1 MYACIFIG
9 NILDL
14 LINHSFS
21 SSNLLLKSCQIH
33 LFVILLILLIADY
46 YDLKFGIIPNK
57 LSLILLIYGLLFD
70 LILSICFNNP
80 LIFLF
85 SIGLTALIT
94 VISFILWHIGFWG
107 GGDFKLFIGLS
118 LALSFLDLNI
128 INLNYFSNLNLAVLN
143 QLILYPKVISILL
156 NAILM
161 ALILIVVSIIY
172 NAIMDKK
179 LKSHTKLSI
188 LNFSRAFKQ
197 LTSKTVPIESLEE
210 GKVLNEYYFK
220 NQIAYD
226 RINDER
232 NKSNS
237 NINLNAIKE
246 EDIYSL
252 SSLNGRGLT
261 KEDIKLINALYKMD
275 LIKNPEFKIKVEI
288 PFMPFIT
295 LGYIGFLI
303 FGDFIAIISGFIK
316 IIFSF

>member
-21 SSNLLLKSCQIH
+21 GYDLLLKSCQIH
-33 LFVILLILLIADY
+33 LFAILLILLIADY

-57 LSLILLIYGLLFD
+57 LSLILLIYGLIFN
-70 LILSICFNNP
+70 LILSICFKNP
-80 LIFLF
+80 LIFIF
-85 SIGLTALIT
+85 SIALTALIT
-94 VISFILWHIGFWG
+94 VFSFFLWHIGFWG

-118 LALSFLDLNI
+118 FALSFLDLNL
-128 INLNYFSNLNLAVLN
+128 INLDYFSNLNLAILN

-156 NAILM
+156 NGILM
-161 ALILIVVSIIY
+161 ALALIFISIICEAMR
-172 NAIMDKK
+172 NKK
-179 LKSHTKLSI
+179 IKTYTRLSI
-188 LNFSRAFKQ
+188 LNFRFAFSQ
-197 LTSKTVPIESLEE
+197 LTSKTVSIESLEE
-210 GKVLNEYYFK
+210 GMVLNEYYFK

-226 RINDER
+226 RINDGR

-246 EDIYSL
+246 EDIYHFSSL
-252 SSLNGRGLT
+252 SSMGLT

-275 LIKNPEFKIKVEI
+275 LIKNHKFKIKIEI

-295 LGYIGFLI
+295 LGYIGFLV
-303 FGDFIAIISGFIK
+303 FGDFIAIISSFIK
-316 IIFSF
+316 IIF